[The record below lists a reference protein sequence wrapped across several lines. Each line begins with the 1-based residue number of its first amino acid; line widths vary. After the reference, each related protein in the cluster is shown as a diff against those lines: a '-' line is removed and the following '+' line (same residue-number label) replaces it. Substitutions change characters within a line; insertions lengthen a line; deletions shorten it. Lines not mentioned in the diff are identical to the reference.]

1 MAVFIKLLIIF
12 TLVPLLEL
20 YLLIEA
26 GRTIGVGA
34 TILLV
39 LLTGVAG
46 AWLARSQGVEIL
58 RRIQAET
65 AGGRMPPE
73 TLLDGALVLIG
84 GLLLLTP
91 GFFTDL
97 LGFSF
102 LVPFTRRLWR
112 SILSSWLQRQLQ
124 RGVITVHRL

>member
-1 MAVFIKLLIIF
+1 MFIKLLIIF